1 MNINATDN
9 SLSTPLHH
17 AINLLKT
24 DIVSLL
30 MQYKADASI
39 HDSKGITPFCYAMYL
54 GYYGVNKDI
63 LNIITRYNSIN
74 GTTRDINDVY
84 TILLNNKKKNYV
96 FVNLHDAARLG
107 YVYILKKIIY
117 NGKNINRI
125 DEYYYSA
132 LHYAVKSSNL
142 KAVNF

>member
-39 HDSKGITPFCYAMYL
+39 RDSKGITPFCYAMYL